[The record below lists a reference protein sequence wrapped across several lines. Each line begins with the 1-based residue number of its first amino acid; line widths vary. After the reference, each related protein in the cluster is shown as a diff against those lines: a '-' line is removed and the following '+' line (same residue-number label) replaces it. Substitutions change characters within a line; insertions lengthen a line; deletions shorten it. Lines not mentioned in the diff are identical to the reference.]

1 MRLPLIKHI
10 NEFVKENDE
19 DFVEEAIELLE
30 FLTESTNIKDEELDV
45 IGELLSNLHGSLEVN
60 KMMKEGMSEKDA
72 NNQFMKRVLGSIDQ

>member
-19 DFVEEAIELLE
+19 DYVEEAVELLE

-45 IGELLSNLHGSLEVN
+45 IGELLSNLQGSLEVQR
-60 KMMKEGMSEKDA
+60 MMKDGLSEKEA
-72 NNQFMKRVLGSIDQ
+72 SNKFMERVVGSIDR